1 MSTFKLPSRKSTA
14 SLPAAL
20 QKHTE
25 PPIPK
30 PVRRIPKTPL
40 DVLVCTPDINSATTQ
55 RFLKSLQ
62 ETTEKIRY
70 DLYVVC
76 NRGRDDWKHSIALN
90 KALDIAE
97 KTGHNLLICDDDIQ
111 FDDPKWLDKALDLAE
126 SQPDDLG
133 IIGFNLSYPNEGED
147 VWATAFWSG
156 DNGLVRLCK
165 EQFKKPCCIPMQC
178 SACWLIAPTSRRF
191 DTRYNKY
198 RFELVFALETW
209 EDGKKFWSIPAKIKH
224 DCGTQYKLVHD
235 DLAERIKLCKVD
247 EELYRSEWID
257 TGREFDILEKITPY
271 MPEAILKDE
280 QFRHEK
286 PHNNIKVDMS
296 IKNERRAVVT
306 VAVGEYFKKALPLI
320 QRYARKC
327 NADYFCIDEAWMGNE
342 SSAHYLK
349 WKCNAIMAMGYNR
362 ILFVDSDVMI
372 MPNSPDIFDL
382 VPVGTLGVFDEA
394 PIMQVR
400 GLNRKD
406 TCERFIS
413 SWRRQIGDIEYKYP
427 GHYFNSGVM
436 VFDTTCNPFVVRNDG
451 VYSFNTDSV
460 FDQTYLN
467 IVSATYPKTL
477 LDWQWNRMAINQAHT
492 FIGSD
497 DMFYGGAY
505 FLHYCGNAEQKKR
518 IDVDM
523 LKVYPQAYERLPGA
537 SRDGICDWWQYVKA
551 HGVKTAVE
559 VGSAHGESAW
569 EATSIIPEL
578 QLICVDP
585 WEGERYGKTTRANFD
600 IRHAWNKNITPFVGY
615 SVEAA
620 KTIPDGSLDAVYI
633 DAMHE
638 DPWIT
643 EDVNAWLPKVRNGG
657 IIGGHDYIWKVWP
670 DVVNAVNKKFGGPDL
685 VFKDTSWLIYVG
697 G

>member
-1 MSTFKLPSRKSTA
+1 
-14 SLPAAL
+14 
-20 QKHTE
+20 
-25 PPIPK
+25 
-30 PVRRIPKTPL
+30 
-40 DVLVCTPDINSATTQ
+40 
-55 RFLKSLQ
+55 
-62 ETTEKIRY
+62 
-70 DLYVVC
+70 
-76 NRGRDDWKHSIALN
+76 
-90 KALDIAE
+90 
-97 KTGHNLLICDDDIQ
+97 
-111 FDDPKWLDKALDLAE
+111 
-126 SQPDDLG
+126 
-133 IIGFNLSYPNEGED
+133 
-147 VWATAFWSG
+147 
-156 DNGLVRLCK
+156 
-165 EQFKKPCCIPMQC
+165 
-178 SACWLIAPTSRRF
+178 
-191 DTRYNKY
+191 
-198 RFELVFALETW
+198 
-209 EDGKKFWSIPAKIKH
+209 
-224 DCGTQYKLVHD
+224 
-235 DLAERIKLCKVD
+235 
-247 EELYRSEWID
+247 
-257 TGREFDILEKITPY
+257 
-271 MPEAILKDE
+271 
-280 QFRHEK
+280 
-286 PHNNIKVDMS
+286 
-296 IKNERRAVVT
+296 
-306 VAVGEYFKKALPLI
+306 
-320 QRYARKC
+320 
-327 NADYFCIDEAWMGNE
+327 MGNE